1 MKVKKMYRVEL
12 SLPHRLLTDDSPF
25 AMLEAYRLARTN
37 LTYTASNGE
46 TPIYAMTSASANEG
60 KSLTCANLA
69 ISFAKAGER
78 VLIIDCDLRNPS
90 QIIAFSAKEQKGV
103 SEFLAAIDKEPTI
116 QKTKYENL
124 SLMVAGKIP
133 PNPAEL
139 LGSPRMALLLET
151 LRPQYDYIFVDLP
164 PVNVV
169 SDALI
174 VSRLVSGFVFVAKSD
189 KCDTRSL
196 SRAMASLR
204 QVNATVIGTILNG
217 VEQKSGGRGLFG
229 KKKGGYGG
237 YGSYGGGYGYGYGYG
252 HAPEKSEN
260 SEEAEKAPEE
270 NA

>member
-1 MKVKKMYRVEL
+1 MKINEMQRVEL

-25 AMLEAYRLARTN
+25 AILEAYRLARTN

-46 TPIYAMTSASANEG
+46 TPIYAFTSANANEG

-90 QIIAFSAKEQKGV
+90 QVIAFSATERNGV
-103 SEFLAAIDKEPTI
+103 SEFLAAIDKTPHVQSTA
-116 QKTKYENL
+116 YENL

-151 LRPQYDYIFVDLP
+151 LRSQYDYIFVDLP

-174 VSRLVSGFVFVAKSD
+174 VSRLISGFVFVAKSD
-189 KCDTRSL
+189 TCDTRSL

-204 QVNATVIGTILNG
+204 QVNATVIGTLLNG
-217 VEQKSGGRGLFG
+217 VEQKSGRRGLFG
-229 KKKGGYGG
+229 KRR
-237 YGSYGGGYGYGYGYG
+237 SGYGYGYGNYG
-252 HAPEKSEN
+252 YGYKNKPEKI
-260 SEEAEKAPEE
+260 EEPEKTESANEQE
-270 NA
+270 